1 MVGISFWVFIFIFI
15 SSRNVLERM
24 VCMSV
29 IISFMLIGLAA
40 KDCLR
45 HESSNCLV
53 RICPCFDDNSIRC
66 AYS

>member
-1 MVGISFWVFIFIFI
+1 MVGILFWVFIFIFI
-15 SSRNVLERM
+15 SSRNVLDRM

-29 IISFMLIGLAA
+29 IISFMLIGLLA

-45 HESSNCLV
+45 HESSNCRV
-53 RICPCFDDNSIRC
+53 SIRPCFDDNSMRR

>member
-1 MVGISFWVFIFIFI
+1 MVGISFWVLIFIFI
-15 SSRNVLERM
+15 SSRNVLDRM

-29 IISFMLIGLAA
+29 IMSLMLSGLVA

-45 HESSNCLV
+45 HESSNCRV
-53 RICPCFDDNSIRC
+53 SIRPCFDDDSMRC